1 MGYEEILLIGS
12 FPSVLVSKRVTEDA
26 VAKEKVT
33 ILRGTN
39 PVVEPRNEKDIFASQ
54 PLEKSV
60 IEMLRSRRVDRKV
73 NLVNEIARVL

>member
-1 MGYEEILLIGS
+1 VGNEEELLIGR
-12 FPSVLVSKRVTEDA
+12 FPSVLISKRLTEDA

-39 PVVEPRNEKDIFASQ
+39 PVVEPRNEKNIFAGKT
-54 PLEKSV
+54 LEKSV

-73 NLVNEIARVL
+73 NLVNEIARVP